1 MKRALPRIVLVAAL
15 LAAASAGGRSMGSQ
29 AQDPPPHEVRYL
41 IGLGGNHSRGNSI
54 NNEGWIAGYSHL
66 NPSYRHAA
74 LWRGDEAEDLGTLGS
89 RTKPKNSNVAWPVKN
104 TRGLIV
110 GISQTDSPDP

>member
-15 LAAASAGGRSMGSQ
+15 LAAASAGGRSMVSQ
-29 AQDPPPHEVRYL
+29 AQDPPPYEVRYL

-74 LWRGDEAEDLGTLGS
+74 LWRGGGAEDPRNLRS
-89 RTKPKNSNVAWPVKN
+89 RAQAKNRQDDQAAQK
-104 TRGLIV
+104 
-110 GISQTDSPDP
+110 